1 MPKFIRN
8 RNTPIALLAASLCA
22 SALLMPGCGKTD
34 ERAKAI
40 REASEKLALVTS
52 SGQRLSAV
60 ESTRFAHLRAVR
72 DQVSPY
78 AKDGA
83 SKSVGAVLIYSRAT
97 TALGLTVSQIA
108 SEQSNDAVNQG
119 TVVRS
124 MVDLYLETAASAKA
138 AEGHDPKAE
147 LASIDAE
154 TKLLDGQIAAV
165 KTGQDKLKAET
176 ADLSARAKAALA
188 KSKVIRQQATE
199 MRARAVGASATVG
212 LDVETQIAA
221 TNRLA
226 DAADREAADLN
237 AEVALRE
244 PSISML
250 QSQLDGLGSAK
261 AQASTA
267 KETVG
272 KLSALMRDR
281 AKTMRESQAKTAA
294 DIKKVADV
302 LMAASNDGDDK
313 AVRGQ
318 IEQIKR
324 TSPPAPKA
332 GVESPQP
339 DGTDPLRTALLNGT
353 GPTSLKIAE
362 GYLDDAIRM
371 VRTLPPDAATGDK
384 NAGKLAEAAAV
395 HARADLL
402 SMRAR
407 NLESYATVLASLAK
421 AEPALPEAGLY
432 SAKLA
437 DVLKA
442 ATDALAAARE
452 AYGEAQA
459 KFGSAPSG
467 NAKER
472 FEKLALSLEKL
483 AKGDIPADE
492 VKIPRDGE
500 TKDAKDAKD
509 AKDTKDTKGKDAT
522 PATVDPAATA
532 ALDKYLAAS
541 KAGDVEAIKAMMSYS
556 SDSEKRGAEAMLGL
570 NAQMAKLDAA
580 CKSKFGKTF
589 AEIFKAE
596 SATNPQLAMAAG
608 MMGGMGGADAMA
620 KATSADFKAVAKSDT
635 VVEFVHK
642 SETTLSLGAVKA
654 DGVWKITLGGA
665 MKGALSGP
673 QAGMMMG
680 LLKPMGEAF
689 ENAAADVNSG
699 KIKDGKQLVNGIMA
713 AVMGAMGM
721 PGRPGGG

>member
-147 LASIDAE
+147 LALIDAE

-165 KTGQDKLKAET
+165 KAGQDKLKAET

-226 DAADREAADLN
+226 DGADREAADLN

-294 DIKKVADV
+294 DIKKLADV
-302 LMAASNDGDDK
+302 LMAASNDGDDA

-318 IEQIKR
+318 IEQVKR
-324 TSPPAPKA
+324 TSRPAPKA
-332 GVESPQP
+332 DDESLQP

-384 NAGKLAEAAAV
+384 NAGKLAEASAV

-402 SMRAR
+402 SIRAR

-442 ATDALAAARE
+442 ATDGLVAARE
-452 AYGEAQA
+452 AYGEAQT

-483 AKGDIPADE
+483 AKGDITADE

-500 TKDAKDAKD
+500 IKDANDA
-509 AKDTKDTKGKDAT
+509 KDTKGKDAT
-522 PATVDPAATA
+522 PSTVDPAATA

-541 KAGDVEAIKAMMSYS
+541 KAGDVEAIKAMMSYTN
-556 SDSEKRGAEAMLGL
+556 DSEKRGAEAMLGL

-589 AEIFKAE
+589 NEIFKAE

-620 KATSADFKAVAKSDT
+620 KVTSADFKAVAKSDT

-642 SETTLSLGAVKA
+642 SEATLSLGAVKA
-654 DGVWKITLGGA
+654 DGVWKITLGAA

-680 LLKPMGEAF
+680 VLRPLGEAF

>member
-1 MPKFIRN
+1 
-8 RNTPIALLAASLCA
+8 
-22 SALLMPGCGKTD
+22 
-34 ERAKAI
+34 
-40 REASEKLALVTS
+40 
-52 SGQRLSAV
+52 
-60 ESTRFAHLRAVR
+60 
-72 DQVSPY
+72 
-78 AKDGA
+78 
-83 SKSVGAVLIYSRAT
+83 
-97 TALGLTVSQIA
+97 
-108 SEQSNDAVNQG
+108 
-119 TVVRS
+119 
-124 MVDLYLETAASAKA
+124 
-138 AEGHDPKAE
+138 
-147 LASIDAE
+147 
-154 TKLLDGQIAAV
+154 
-165 KTGQDKLKAET
+165 
-176 ADLSARAKAALA
+176 
-188 KSKVIRQQATE
+188 
-199 MRARAVGASATVG
+199 VGASATVG

-261 AQASTA
+261 AQAATA

-294 DIKKVADV
+294 DIKKLADV
-302 LMAASNDGDDK
+302 LMAASNDGDDA

-318 IEQIKR
+318 IEQVKR
-324 TSPPAPKA
+324 TSRPAPKA
-332 GVESPQP
+332 DDESPQP

-384 NAGKLAEAAAV
+384 NAGKLAEASAV

-402 SMRAR
+402 SIRAR

-442 ATDALAAARE
+442 ATDGLVAARE
-452 AYGEAQA
+452 AYGEAQT

-483 AKGDIPADE
+483 AKGDIAADE

-500 TKDAKDAKD
+500 IKDANDA
-509 AKDTKDTKGKDAT
+509 KDTKGKDAT
-522 PATVDPAATA
+522 PSTVDPAATA

-541 KAGDVEAIKAMMSYS
+541 KAGDVEAIKAMMSYTN
-556 SDSEKRGAEAMLGL
+556 DSEKRGAEAMLGL

-589 AEIFKAE
+589 NEIFKAE

-620 KATSADFKAVAKSDT
+620 KVTSADFKAVAKSDT

-642 SETTLSLGAVKA
+642 SEATLSLGAVKA
-654 DGVWKITLGGA
+654 DGVWKITLGAA

-680 LLKPMGEAF
+680 VLRPLGEAF